1 VNSGG
6 NATDPAA
13 VGSDVARDAGDIM
26 VLSLDGDLNAAS
38 TPQFRRYALQLM
50 VFESPR
56 VILDVRG
63 LQSIDATG
71 VLALVELCKWARGH
85 GGNLFLRELHG
96 EPLAALRRVQ
106 LDRLLVGPSS
116 LQTFNSLV

>member
-1 VNSGG
+1 MNSGG
-6 NATDPAA
+6 NATDAAA
-13 VGSDVARDAGDIM
+13 VSGDVNVDAGDIM
-26 VLSLDGDLNAAS
+26 VLSLEGDLDAAS

-63 LQSIDATG
+63 LQSIDVRG

-96 EPLAALRRVQ
+96 EPLAALRRVH

>member
-1 VNSGG
+1 
-6 NATDPAA
+6 
-13 VGSDVARDAGDIM
+13 VGSDVTFDAGDIM
-26 VLSLDGDLNAAS
+26 VLSLEGDLDAAS

-50 VFESPR
+50 VYESPR

-96 EPLAALRRVQ
+96 EPLAALRRVH